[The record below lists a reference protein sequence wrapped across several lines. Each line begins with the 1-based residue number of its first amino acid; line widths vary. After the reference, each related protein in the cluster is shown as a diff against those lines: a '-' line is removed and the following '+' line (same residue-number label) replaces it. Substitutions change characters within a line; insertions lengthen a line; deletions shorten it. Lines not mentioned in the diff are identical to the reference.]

1 MLVTAAVDE
10 LELLEGWSEA
20 DPAIRW
26 RFAPALSAQTG
37 TASSAVMVG
46 KLEPGTRGGMHTHT
60 AEEIAFIHTGTAE
73 LVIGGERRRVGRG
86 GMALIPARVPH
97 DVYSVGEETLTM
109 VNFFPSAIF
118 LTTFED
124 EVAPIGVRT
133 LLAGAPQELL
143 AQPPPAATS
152 GATSQRAP

>member
-1 MLVTAAVDE
+1 MIGTGAGAEDHALGIAPTKMERNSHMLVTAAVDE

-46 KLEPGTRGGMHTHT
+46 KLEPGTRGGMHTHA
-60 AEEIAFIHTGTAE
+60 AEEIPF
-73 LVIGGERRRVGRG
+73 
-86 GMALIPARVPH
+86 
-97 DVYSVGEETLTM
+97 GEETLTM
-109 VNFFPSAIF
+109 VNFVPSAIL

-133 LLAGAPQELL
+133 LL
-143 AQPPPAATS
+143 
-152 GATSQRAP
+152 

>member
-1 MLVTAAVDE
+1 MIDAGAGAEDHAFGLAPTKLERSSDILVTAAVDE

-37 TASSAVMVG
+37 RRAAQSWWASSS
-46 KLEPGTRGGMHTHT
+46 
-60 AEEIAFIHTGTAE
+60 
-73 LVIGGERRRVGRG
+73 
-86 GMALIPARVPH
+86 PARAAACIPTPPRR
-97 DVYSVGEETLTM
+97 SRSGEETLTM
-109 VNFFPSAIF
+109 VNFVPSAVL

-133 LLAGAPQELL
+133 LLAGAPQELV
-143 AQPPPAATS
+143 AKPPRAATS
-152 GATSQRAP
+152 GATSQRTP